1 MKGIQS
7 IDLSNPQKLKR
18 MGLVLLL
25 LGTLAIVGWV
35 SVDKLL
41 TVQTSQSQI
50 QDTIGL
56 ERQVSQL
63 RSHYLQA
70 NPDSLDTDLQQAEKF
85 LIQNFT
91 HLAQWAQGLQEEGKQ
106 WNLLMQYRI
115 VKTDRTASPIQGVS
129 LVPLEIQ
136 VHPQGT
142 QSAYRPYLQ
151 FIKALTRSGPKV
163 DIRNMTV
170 MGDGQKATHL
180 TIGLSVWMKASDS
193 VEL

>member
-1 MKGIQS
+1 MKGFQS
-7 IDLSNPQKLKR
+7 LELLNSRKLKG
-18 MGLVLLL
+18 MGMGFLLI
-25 LGTLAIVGWV
+25 GILAILGLV

-41 TVQTSQSQI
+41 TIQKRQSQI

-56 ERQVSQL
+56 ERKMSQL

-70 NPDSLDTDLQQAEKF
+70 NPDALRTDLQEAEKF

-91 HLAQWAQGLQEEGKQ
+91 HLAQWAQELQEKGKQ

-115 VKTDRTASPIQGVS
+115 VNTDRTASPIQGVT

-136 VHPQGT
+136 VQSQGT
-142 QSAYRPYLQ
+142 QSAYGAYLQ
-151 FIKALTRSGPKV
+151 FIKAITRSGPKI

-170 MGDGQKATHL
+170 TGDGQKATQL

>member
-1 MKGIQS
+1 MEWPNLQNFKG
-7 IDLSNPQKLKR
+7 
-18 MGLVLLL
+18 MGLGFLLI
-25 LGTLAIVGWV
+25 GTLSIVGWV

-41 TVQTSQSQI
+41 IFQQRQSQI

-70 NPDSLDTDLQQAEKF
+70 NPDALDIDLQQAEQRLF
-85 LIQNFT
+85 GNFT
-91 HLAQWAQGLQEEGKQ
+91 HLAEWAQGLQEESNQ

-115 VKTDRTASPIQGVS
+115 LNTDRTASPVEGVV

-136 VHPQGT
+136 VQPQGP

-151 FIKALTRSGPKV
+151 FIKALTGSGPKV
-163 DIRNMTV
+163 DIRHVTV

-180 TIGLSVWMKASDS
+180 TIGLSVWMKAVDS
-193 VEL
+193 VKL

>member
-7 IDLSNPQKLKR
+7 IDLSNPQKLKG

>member
-1 MKGIQS
+1 MKGLQS
-7 IDLSNPQKLKR
+7 IELPNIQNLKG
-18 MGLVLLL
+18 MGLGLLL
-25 LGTLAIVGWV
+25 IGTLFIVGWV

-41 TVQTSQSQI
+41 TIQKGQSQI

-70 NPDSLDTDLQQAEKF
+70 NPNALDTDLQQAEQR
-85 LIQNFT
+85 LIQSFP
-91 HLAQWAQGLQEEGKQ
+91 HLAEWAQGLQEESTQ

-115 VKTDRTASPIQGVS
+115 LNTDRTTSPIEGVV

-163 DIRNMTV
+163 DIRNVTV

-180 TIGLSVWMKASDS
+180 TIGLSVWMKAIDS

>member
-1 MKGIQS
+1 MKGLPH
-7 IDLSNPQKLKR
+7 IDLSNLQKLKG

-25 LGTLAIVGWV
+25 MGTLAIVGWV
-35 SVDKLL
+35 SIDKLL
-41 TVQTSQSQI
+41 TVQTRHSQI

-70 NPDSLDTDLQQAEKF
+70 NRDALDTDLQQAEKF

-115 VKTDRTASPIQGVS
+115 VNTDRTTSPIQGVA

-151 FIKALTRSGPKV
+151 FIKAITRSGPKV
-163 DIRNMTV
+163 DIRNLTV

>member
-1 MKGIQS
+1 MKGLQS
-7 IDLSNPQKLKR
+7 IELPNLQNLKG
-18 MGLVLLL
+18 MGLVCLLI
-25 LGTLAIVGWV
+25 GTLSIVGWV

-41 TVQTSQSQI
+41 TVQKRQSQI

-70 NPDSLDTDLQQAEKF
+70 NPDALDTDIQQAEQL

-91 HLAQWAQGLQEEGKQ
+91 HLAEWAQRLQEESKQ

-115 VKTDRTASPIQGVS
+115 LNMDRTASTIEGVV

-151 FIKALTRSGPKV
+151 FIKALIRSGPKV
-163 DIRNMTV
+163 DFRNVTV

-180 TIGLSVWMKASDS
+180 TIGLSVWMKAIDS

>member
-1 MKGIQS
+1 MKGLQS
-7 IDLSNPQKLKR
+7 MEWPNLQNFKGI
-18 MGLVLLL
+18 GLVCLLI
-25 LGTLAIVGWV
+25 GTLSIVGWV

-41 TVQTSQSQI
+41 IFQKGQSQI

-56 ERQVSQL
+56 ERQVLQL

-70 NPDSLDTDLQQAEKF
+70 NPDALRTDLQLAEQR
-85 LIQNFT
+85 LIHNFT
-91 HLAQWAQGLQEEGKQ
+91 HLAEWAQGLQEESNQ

-115 VKTDRTASPIQGVS
+115 LNTDRTASPIEGVV

-163 DIRNMTV
+163 DIRNVTV

-180 TIGLSVWMKASDS
+180 TIGLSVWMKAIDS

>member
-1 MKGIQS
+1 MRGFQIRELRHSPHLKEMGIGCV
-7 IDLSNPQKLKR
+7 L
-18 MGLVLLL
+18 LVLLFL
-25 LGTLAIVGWV
+25 VGWV

-41 TVQTSQSQI
+41 TIQKSQSQI
-50 QDTIGL
+50 QDSISL
-56 ERQVSQL
+56 ERDVSQL
-63 RSHYLQA
+63 QSHYLEA
-70 NPDSLDTDLQQAEKF
+70 NPDTLDTDLQQAENV
-85 LIQNFT
+85 LIQSYT
-91 HLAQWAQGLQEEGKQ
+91 HLALWAQGLQEKSKQ

-115 VKTDRTASPIQGVS
+115 VITDHTASPIQGVTV
-129 LVPLEIQ
+129 LPLEIQ

-163 DIRNMTV
+163 DIRNVTV

-180 TIGLSVWMKASDS
+180 TIGLSVWMKTTDS

>member
-1 MKGIQS
+1 MKGLQS
-7 IDLSNPQKLKR
+7 IDLSNPQKLKG
-18 MGLVLLL
+18 MGLILLL
-25 LGTLAIVGWV
+25 MGTLAIVGWV

-41 TVQTSQSQI
+41 TVQTRQSQI

-70 NPDSLDTDLQQAEKF
+70 NPDALDRELQQAEKF

-115 VKTDRTASPIQGVS
+115 VNTDRTASPIQGVS

-151 FIKALTRSGPKV
+151 FIKDLTRSGPKV

>member
-1 MKGIQS
+1 MKGLQS
-7 IDLSNPQKLKR
+7 IELPNQQKLQ
-18 MGLVLLL
+18 GICLGFLLVGILS
-25 LGTLAIVGWV
+25 IVGWV
-35 SVDKLL
+35 SIDKILAI
-41 TVQTSQSQI
+41 QKRQSQI

-63 RSHYLQA
+63 RSRYLQA
-70 NPDSLDTDLQQAEKF
+70 NPDALETDFQQAEQL
-85 LIQNFT
+85 LIQSFT
-91 HLAQWAQGLQEEGKQ
+91 HLAQWAQGLQEQGKQ

-115 VKTDRTASPIQGVS
+115 LNTDRTESPIEGVA

-142 QSAYRPYLQ
+142 RSAYRAYLQ
-151 FIKALTRSGPKV
+151 FVKALTRSGPKV
-163 DIRNMTV
+163 DIRNLTV

-180 TIGLSVWMKASDS
+180 TIGLSVWMKAIDS

>member
-1 MKGIQS
+1 MRGIQIRELLNS
-7 IDLSNPQKLKR
+7 PRLKG
-18 MGLVLLL
+18 MGLGCGL
-25 LGTLAIVGWV
+25 LGLLFLVGWV

-41 TVQTSQSQI
+41 TIQKSQSQI
-50 QDTIGL
+50 QDSISL

-63 RSHYLQA
+63 QSHYLEA
-70 NPDSLDTDLQQAEKF
+70 NPDTLVTDLQQAENI
-85 LIQNFT
+85 LIQSYT
-91 HLAQWAQGLQEEGKQ
+91 HLALWAQGLQEESKQ

-115 VKTDRTASPIQGVS
+115 VNTDQTASSIQGVTF
-129 LVPLEIQ
+129 LPLEIQ

-163 DIRNMTV
+163 DIRNVTV

-180 TIGLSVWMKASDS
+180 TIGLSVWMKTSDS

>member
-1 MKGIQS
+1 MRGFQIREFLHSPHLKG
-7 IDLSNPQKLKR
+7 
-18 MGLVLLL
+18 MGIGCLL
-25 LGTLAIVGWV
+25 LGLLFLVGWV

-41 TVQTSQSQI
+41 TIRKSQSQI
-50 QDTIGL
+50 QDSISL
-56 ERQVSQL
+56 ERQVAQL
-63 RSHYLQA
+63 RSHYLEA
-70 NPDSLDTDLQQAEKF
+70 NPDTLGTDLQQAENV
-85 LIQNFT
+85 LIQSYT
-91 HLAQWAQGLQEEGKQ
+91 HLALWAQELQEESKQ

-115 VKTDRTASPIQGVS
+115 VNTDRTASPIQGVTF
-129 LVPLEIQ
+129 LPLEIQ

-170 MGDGQKATHL
+170 RGDGQKATHL
-180 TIGLSVWMKASDS
+180 TIGLSVWMKTSDS

>member
-7 IDLSNPQKLKR
+7 IDLSNPQKLKG

-41 TVQTSQSQI
+41 TVQTRQSQI

-70 NPDSLDTDLQQAEKF
+70 NPDALDTDLQQAEKF

-136 VHPQGT
+136 VHPHGP

>member
-1 MKGIQS
+1 MKGFQS
-7 IDLSNPQKLKR
+7 LELPKPQKLKG
-18 MGLVLLL
+18 MGLGLLL
-25 LGTLAIVGWV
+25 IGTLTLVGLV

-41 TVQTSQSQI
+41 TIQKRQSQM

-63 RSHYLQA
+63 RSYYFQA
-70 NPDSLDTDLQQAEKF
+70 NPDVLDADLQQAENF
-85 LIQNFT
+85 LIHNFT

-115 VKTDRTASPIQGVS
+115 LNTDRTASPIQGVA

-136 VHPQGT
+136 VNPQGT
-142 QSAYRPYLQ
+142 QSGYRPYLQ

-163 DIRNMTV
+163 DIRNVMV
-170 MGDGQKATHL
+170 MGDGEKATHL

>member
-7 IDLSNPQKLKR
+7 IDLSNPQKLKG

-41 TVQTSQSQI
+41 TVQTRQSQI

-70 NPDSLDTDLQQAEKF
+70 NPDALDTDLQQAEKF

>member
-7 IDLSNPQKLKR
+7 IDLSNPQKLKG

-25 LGTLAIVGWV
+25 MGTLAIVGWV

-41 TVQTSQSQI
+41 TVQTRQSQI

-70 NPDSLDTDLQQAEKF
+70 NPDALDTDLQQAEKF

>member
-1 MKGIQS
+1 MKGLQNIG
-7 IDLSNPQKLKR
+7 LPNPQKLKG
-18 MGLVLLL
+18 MGLGFLFI
-25 LGTLAIVGWV
+25 GTLSIVGWV

-41 TVQTSQSQI
+41 TIQKRQFQI
-50 QDTIGL
+50 QNTIGL

-70 NPDSLDTDLQQAEKF
+70 NPDALDTELQQAEQF
-85 LIQNFT
+85 LIQSFT

-115 VKTDRTASPIQGVS
+115 LNTERTASPIQGVA
-129 LVPLEIQ
+129 LIPLEIQ

-163 DIRNMTV
+163 DIRNVTV

-180 TIGLSVWMKASDS
+180 TIGLSVWMKAIDS

>member
-1 MKGIQS
+1 MKGLQS
-7 IDLSNPQKLKR
+7 IELPNQQKLQ
-18 MGLVLLL
+18 GICLGFLLVGILS
-25 LGTLAIVGWV
+25 IVGWV
-35 SVDKLL
+35 SVDKILAI
-41 TVQTSQSQI
+41 QKRQSQI

-63 RSHYLQA
+63 RSRYLQA
-70 NPDSLDTDLQQAEKF
+70 NPDALETDLQQAEQL
-85 LIQNFT
+85 LIQSFT
-91 HLAQWAQGLQEEGKQ
+91 HLAQWAQGLQEQGKQ

-115 VKTDRTASPIQGVS
+115 LNTDRTESPIEGVA

-142 QSAYRPYLQ
+142 RSAYRAYLQ
-151 FIKALTRSGPKV
+151 FVKALTRSGTKV
-163 DIRNMTV
+163 DIQNLTV

-180 TIGLSVWMKASDS
+180 TIGLLVWMKAIDS